1 MIEAAMK
8 LLLNLADVQE
18 INIGGRNHTNAK
30 IIPVT
35 EPTQDALFISTLTAV
50 KGYFTINPDAI
61 DLSKAI
67 IHVRSHNQVNVTS
80 AVTGTWIQ
88 RHDYLTVGINPKEF
102 PFGRYLPIEDFL
114 IALQTYFVQDD
125 TVTALLKIA
134 GNLTDEASVTLIDDG
149 VTQKTQAKT
158 GITRVENILLPNPVV
173 LAPYRTFL
181 EVDQPAS
188 AFVFRLKK
196 GDQGPTAALF
206 EADGGNWQLECI
218 SRIHDWLRYAL
229 PTATILA

>member
-1 MIEAAMK
+1 MIEAAMRYIM
-8 LLLNLADVQE
+8 NLADVQVV
-18 INIGGRNHTNAK
+18 NIDNRNYTNSK
-30 IIPVT
+30 TFPVT
-35 EPTQDALFISTLTAV
+35 EPMQQALTISTLTAV
-50 KGYFTINPDAI
+50 KEYFTANPDAI
-61 DLSKAI
+61 DLDKAI

-80 AVTGTWIQ
+80 AVTGAWIQ
-88 RHDYLTVGINPKEF
+88 RHDYLTVAINPKDF

-125 TVTALLKIA
+125 TVTTLLKVA
-134 GNLTDEASVTLIDDG
+134 GNLIDEASVTLIDDG

-158 GITRVENILLPNPVV
+158 GITRVENILLPNPVC

-181 EVDQPAS
+181 EVEQPAS

-206 EADGGNWQLECI
+206 EADGGNWQLESI
-218 SRIHDWLRYAL
+218 SRIREWLRKAL
-229 PTATILA
+229 PTAIIMA